1 MRDFFEFEG
10 YIFDLDGTLFDS
22 MGLWAE
28 VYRKALRGFG
38 VNEVPVDYIREV
50 NVRSVSEGAR
60 YTAERFSLPV
70 GGEGVVAAWKAIA
83 GDVYAT
89 SVEMKQGAAELLVR
103 LAGAGKKIG
112 VATALDEALAMPCF
126 ERHGLRS
133 SVHSLTTVEEAGAD
147 KNFPDVYLLECEK
160 LGYAPGE
167 TVVVE
172 DSATGARAAKSA
184 GFCVVGVF
192 DPNADCPREE
202 LAAACDRCVDSLAEL
217 L

>member
-28 VYRKALRGFG
+28 VYRKALCRFG
-38 VNEVPVDYIREV
+38 VAEIPADYIREV

-89 SVEMKQGAAELLVR
+89 SVEMKQGAAELARTRISRMSTFSSAKNSAARRGRRWSSRTARRGRGRRRARGFASSGCLTLTPIVR
-103 LAGAGKKIG
+103 GRNS
-112 VATALDEALAMPCF
+112 PRC
-126 ERHGLRS
+126 
-133 SVHSLTTVEEAGAD
+133 
-147 KNFPDVYLLECEK
+147 
-160 LGYAPGE
+160 
-167 TVVVE
+167 
-172 DSATGARAAKSA
+172 ATGAWTVSPSFCERAPFRTSRD
-184 GFCVVGVF
+184 VRSRLTRRVRV
-192 DPNADCPREE
+192 
-202 LAAACDRCVDSLAEL
+202 
-217 L
+217 

>member
-28 VYRKALRGFG
+28 VYRKALCGFG
-38 VNEVPVDYIREV
+38 VAEIPADYIREV

-103 LAGAGKKIG
+103 LG
-112 VATALDEALAMPCF
+112 V
-126 ERHGLRS
+126 
-133 SVHSLTTVEEAGAD
+133 
-147 KNFPDVYLLECEK
+147 
-160 LGYAPGE
+160 
-167 TVVVE
+167 
-172 DSATGARAAKSA
+172 
-184 GFCVVGVF
+184 
-192 DPNADCPREE
+192 
-202 LAAACDRCVDSLAEL
+202 RCIR
-217 L
+217 